1 MKAFSLKRSL
11 SLLLAALMLIGT
23 LLTAVSCGETV
34 EDEPKTEDTGK
45 GTSSVTD
52 AEETE
57 EIPAYTTV
65 EKEDFDREF
74 VILTRTDTLEQFYI
88 EELTGDLLDDLIYER
103 NAVVSNDFG
112 VEFVYYDMWIM

>member
-57 EIPAYTTV
+57 EI
-65 EKEDFDREF
+65 
-74 VILTRTDTLEQFYI
+74 I
-88 EELTGDLLDDLIYER
+88 EEATENTEEITEPQTQEENNNGNE
-103 NAVVSNDFG
+103 N
-112 VEFVYYDMWIM
+112 